1 MIEDFAAVQNLI
13 VAGLLML
20 AAILLISALG
30 GTR

>member
-1 MIEDFAAVQNLI
+1 MIEHIATAENLI

-20 AAILLISALG
+20 AAILLIFALG

>member
-1 MIEDFAAVQNLI
+1 MIEDVATVENLI

-20 AAILLISALG
+20 AAILLTLAG

>member
-1 MIEDFAAVQNLI
+1 MIEDIATAENLI

-20 AAILLISALG
+20 AAILLTLAG